1 MTPLLRTK
9 HSQSHKVTYTPKQCF
24 KGIADNIANARRAGD
39 VDEDMAIIAETMK
52 LIGNALYGRTVMDK
66 EKHTT
71 TTFCGLDKISK
82 RINDPHF
89 KDLEELSD
97 NRFEVMAGKHKI
109 IMDTPIQI
117 GCAVYQLAKLRM
129 LQFYYDCL
137 DKYIDR
143 SDFQYIEMD
152 TDSAYLALS
161 GDKLEDVIKPHMKEE
176 YEKDKYNWFPNETTK
191 ELKAYNKRTPGLFK
205 VEFEGKS
212 MYAMCSKLYF
222 VEGENYNKY
231 SCKGIQKNQNEIS
244 KDRFHNVLFNNV
256 KDMCVN
262 KGFRVINNEMITYI
276 QHKKGLSYYYD
287 KRQVLPD
294 GVSTIPLNI

>member
-1 MTPLLRTK
+1 MTLLNK
-9 HSQSHKVTYTPKQCF
+9 F
-24 KGIADNIANARRAGD
+24 KN
-39 VDEDMAIIAETMK
+39 EQ
-52 LIGNALYGRTVMDK
+52 
-66 EKHTT
+66 
-71 TTFCGLDKISK
+71 
-82 RINDPHF
+82 
-89 KDLEELSD
+89 
-97 NRFEVMAGKHKI
+97 NRQLQ
-109 IMDTPIQI
+109 IQ
-117 GCAVYQLAKLRM
+117 AQLAEQSYRAFNGVKQSRENERSGELRKKM
-129 LQFYYDCL
+129 NDDLPASSITKEMIQDYQREQEEEDFYE
-137 DKYIDR
+137 DKG
-143 SDFQYIEMD
+143 
-152 TDSAYLALS
+152 TAYKLS

-176 YEKDKYNWFPNETTK
+176 YEKDKYNWFPDETTK

-256 KDMCVN
+256 KDMCIN

>member
-1 MTPLLRTK
+1 MKGEKILLYTPLLKWYLEHGLEITK
-9 HSQSHKVTYTPKQCF
+9 FYKAITYTPKQCF
-24 KGIADNIANARRAGD
+24 KGIADDISNTRRAGD
-39 VDEDMAIIAETMK
+39 VDESMAIIAETMK

-71 TTFCGLDKISK
+71 TSFCGLDKISK

-152 TDSAYLALS
+152 TDSAYLAFS
-161 GDKLEDVIKPHMKEE
+161 ASKLDDVIKPDMKEE
-176 YEKDKYNWFPNETTK
+176 YEKDKYNWFPDETTK
-191 ELKAYNKRTPGLFK
+191 ESKAYNNPKEPERHQ
-205 VEFEGKS
+205 E
-212 MYAMCSKLYF
+212 
-222 VEGENYNKY
+222 
-231 SCKGIQKNQNEIS
+231 
-244 KDRFHNVLFNNV
+244 R
-256 KDMCVN
+256 
-262 KGFRVINNEMITYI
+262 
-276 QHKKGLSYYYD
+276 
-287 KRQVLPD
+287 
-294 GVSTIPLNI
+294 